1 MYRKTTTPDPY
12 ARQRRFPRHALDI
25 RVSVQV
31 FRDGKNISFWG
42 RSSELGMD
50 GIGATLTGA
59 LDAGEVVSMELCLPL
74 AAIPMKVRA
83 IVRYR
88 QGLRHG
94 FEFLTL
100 TPDQRLI
107 MERVCE
113 MLTAKS

>member
-1 MYRKTTTPDPY
+1 MSGTGPTPDPF
-12 ARQRRFPRHALDI
+12 ARRRRYPRHGLDI

-31 FRDGKNISFWG
+31 FRDGENVSFWG

-50 GIGATLTGA
+50 GVGATLTGE
-59 LDAGEVVSMELCLPL
+59 LEPGEVVSMELCLPL
-74 AAIPMKVRA
+74 TTIPMKVRA

-100 TPDQRLI
+100 TRDQRATV
-107 MERVCE
+107 ERVCE
-113 MLTAKS
+113 MLLAKS

>member
-1 MYRKTTTPDPY
+1 MYRKTATPDPF
-12 ARQRRFPRHALDI
+12 ARQRRFPRHALDV
-25 RVSVQV
+25 RVSIQV
-31 FRDGKNISFWG
+31 FRNGKNISFWG
-42 RSSELGMD
+42 RTSELGMD

-59 LDAGEVVSMELCLPL
+59 LDTGEVVSMELCLPL
-74 AAIPMKVRA
+74 TPIPIKMRA

-100 TPDQRLI
+100 TRDQRST

-113 MLTAKS
+113 MLTVGT